1 MDIDGQ
7 ALTYLAGAKW
17 VTYVGLIGLTGAL
30 VVRRLLVPAVAVYE
44 EAAVLERALRNVV
57 TYSACLVALSA
68 AARLYAQT
76 YSVFGLDEP
85 ITLELIRV
93 VGLDSRWGE
102 RWQPQAGLSLLTLAA
117 SISSWWLPSV
127 GWRLVAG
134 STVLLWLVLPL
145 TGHAMAFS
153 TSVPWVV
160 QSAHGLAVGLWVGS
174 LFSIVAVSTS
184 LIAMHDGPNRVAD
197 LIRRFS
203 PLAVG
208 AVSVIIL
215 TGLVTT
221 WFYFDTVS
229 QLRETLYG
237 KTLLVKIGFVLVT
250 AAFGAYNWRCLSPKL
265 GSRGGTNRLR
275 KSVRLEVTA
284 ALVVL
289 LATAVL
295 VHLAMPH
302 ELG

>member
-30 VVRRLLVPAVAVYE
+30 VVRRLLVPVVAVYE
-44 EAAVLERALRNVV
+44 EATVLERSLRNVV

-76 YSVFGLDEP
+76 YSVFGLEEP

-93 VGLDSRWGE
+93 VGLESRWGE

-174 LFSIVAVSTS
+174 LFSIVVVSTS
-184 LIAMHDGPNRVAD
+184 LVAMHDGPNRVAD

-237 KTLLVKIGFVLVT
+237 KTLLLKIGFVLVT

-265 GSRGGTNRLR
+265 GSHGGTNRLR

>member
-44 EAAVLERALRNVV
+44 EATVLERSLRNVV

-76 YSVFGLDEP
+76 YSVFGLEEP

-174 LFSIVAVSTS
+174 LFSIVVVSTS

-237 KTLLVKIGFVLVT
+237 KTLLLKIGFVLVT

-265 GSRGGTNRLR
+265 GSRGGTNKLR

>member
-30 VVRRLLVPAVAVYE
+30 VVRRLLLPAVAVYE
-44 EAAVLERALRNVV
+44 EATVLERALRNVV

-76 YSVFGLDEP
+76 YSVFGVEEP

-102 RWQPQAGLSLLTLAA
+102 RWQPQAGLSLLALVAA
-117 SISSWWLPSV
+117 VGSWWLPSV
-127 GWRLVAG
+127 GWRLIAG
-134 STVLLWLVLPL
+134 ATVLLWLTLPL
-145 TGHAMAFS
+145 TGHAIAFS

-174 LFSIVAVSTS
+174 IFSILAVSTS
-184 LIAMHDGPNRVAD
+184 LSAMHDGQNRFAA
-197 LIRRFS
+197 LIHRFS
-203 PLAVG
+203 PLAVA
-208 AVSVIIL
+208 AVSAVIV
-215 TGLVTT
+215 TGLMTT
-221 WFYFDTVS
+221 WFYFDTPS
-229 QLRETLYG
+229 QLWESLYG
-237 KTLLVKIGFVLVT
+237 KTLLVKLGFILVT
-250 AAFGAYNWRCLSPKL
+250 GAFGAYNWRCVSPKL
-265 GSRGGTNRLR
+265 GSLDGTHALR
-275 KSVRLEVTA
+275 KSARLEFA
-284 ALVVL
+284 AAQLVLV
-289 LATAVL
+289 ATAVL

>member
-7 ALTYLAGAKW
+7 SLTYLAGAKW

-30 VVRRLLVPAVAVYE
+30 VVRRLLVPVVAVYE
-44 EAAVLERALRNVV
+44 EATVLERSLRNVV

-76 YSVFGLDEP
+76 YSVFGLEEP

-174 LFSIVAVSTS
+174 LFSIVVVSTS
-184 LIAMHDGPNRVAD
+184 LVAMHDGPNRVAD

-237 KTLLVKIGFVLVT
+237 KTLLLKIGFVLVT

-265 GSRGGTNRLR
+265 GSRGGTNKLR

>member
-1 MDIDGQ
+1 MDVDGQ
-7 ALTYLAGAKW
+7 ALSYLAGAKW
-17 VTYVGLIGLTGAL
+17 VAYVGLVGLTGAL
-30 VVRRLLVPAVAVYE
+30 AVRRLLVPVTAVHE
-44 EAAVLERALRNVV
+44 ETTVLERVLRNVA
-57 TYSACLVALSA
+57 TYSACLVTLSA

-76 YSVFGLDEP
+76 YSVFGLEEP
-85 ITLELIRV
+85 ITFELIRV

-102 RWQPQAGLSLLTLAA
+102 RWQPQAWLSLLTLAA
-117 SISSWWLPSV
+117 SVSSWWLPSI
-127 GWRLVAG
+127 GWRLIAG
-134 STVLLWLVLPL
+134 STMLLWLVLPL

-153 TSVPWVV
+153 TSVPWVA

-174 LFSIVAVSTS
+174 LFSIFAVSTP
-184 LIAMHDGPNRVAD
+184 LLAMQDGPNRVAD

-208 AVSVIIL
+208 AVSVIFL

-221 WFYFDTVS
+221 WFYLDTVS
-229 QLRETLYG
+229 QLQETWYG
-237 KTLLVKIGFVLVT
+237 KILLVKIGFVLVT
-250 AAFGAYNWRCLSPKL
+250 AAFGAYNWRCLSRKL
-265 GSRGGTNRLR
+265 GSRGGSNKLR
-275 KSVRLEVTA
+275 ESVRLELTA

-289 LATAVL
+289 LVTAVL